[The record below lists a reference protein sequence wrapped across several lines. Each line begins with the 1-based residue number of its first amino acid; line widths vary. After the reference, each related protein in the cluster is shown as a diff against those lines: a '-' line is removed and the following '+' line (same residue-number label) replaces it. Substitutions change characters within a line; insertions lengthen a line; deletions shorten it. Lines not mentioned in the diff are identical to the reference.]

1 MNAIAEE
8 IKSYLGSAELS
19 DEEFLEHYGMPRRSG
34 RYPWGSGDDPYQHE
48 PDFLSRVDKLKE
60 KGWKETPEN
69 IKKEFGLTTT
79 QYRIE
84 KSICLDERK
93 ALKIAR
99 AKSLK
104 EDGLSTSEIGRQMG
118 VNESTVRGWFEQEQ
132 KAKYAQ
138 ARATADFL
146 KKQVDEKKMIDVGKN
161 VELDMDVSSG
171 LNISREKM
179 ETALYLL
186 EREGYHVYGGR
197 VPQPTNKN
205 QNTTL
210 KVLAAPEVEHKE
222 IFNYDKIKTINDYIS
237 RDNGETYEKKFH
249 YPSSLDSK
257 RVKVVLKDEIGP
269 SGFKGDDLD
278 GVIQIRRGVK
288 DLDLGNSRY
297 AQVRILVDG
306 NKYLKGMAIYSDD
319 MPDGYDVV
327 VNSNKKTREDAF
339 KSIKNDPDNPF
350 GAAIKPNSEGGQY
363 WYDPKTGE
371 HCSSS
376 KKGAKLGL
384 INKTREEGDWTEWKD
399 SLPSQFLAKQ
409 PQNLAQKQLNLS
421 KATKH
426 AEYDTIMSLEN
437 PTIKK
442 YYLKKFADEC
452 DRAAVDLKAA
462 ALPGQKTHV
471 ILPINSLKDNEV
483 YAPQYK
489 QGTQLALIRYPH
501 GGTFEIP
508 ILKVNNS
515 DTKARKV
522 IGTDA
527 IDAVGINKKVAN
539 LLSGADYDGDF
550 VICIPTNDP
559 KGKVKIKNSTP
570 LEGLK
575 DFDTNTYK
583 GEVKI
588 DKNGKETYWF
598 RGHRY
603 EPMTPR
609 YKQNQMGVTT
619 NLIMDMTIQGAGPDE
634 LARAVRHSMVVIDA
648 EKHKL
653 DYKQSYKDNNIK
665 QLQLKY
671 QPKYDENGK
680 LIGGGGASSIFTR
693 AKGQAEKERTRG
705 QPKINYKGKPWYDP
719 SKPEGA
725 YIYTKAL
732 DKDLYY
738 AKDKYDKTTGL
749 KTIYTTDN
757 KEITYNPKD
766 KKQYER
772 YAPVMRK
779 DKKTGEVYFT
789 NKDGSIKY
797 KTEIRTTPSTKMA
810 ETDDAMTLV
819 SKFRHPKELLYA
831 DYANDMKALAN
842 QARKSYMEV
851 GNLKYNPQAKK
862 IYAREVSSLEA
873 KLNTAKKNAPRE
885 RYATM
890 LAAAEIKRRKQ
901 MNPDMTSDDIRKLS
915 QRSMTKYREEV
926 GSVNRKK
933 RNIVISDKEWEAIQA
948 GAISE
953 NKLRTILDNSD
964 PDSLRSR
971 AMPKQTKSLSNA
983 QIARIKALNV
993 SNFTIGEIA
1002 EKMGISPSTV
1012 SQYLK
1017 GAG

>member
-1 MNAIAEE
+1 MNPIAEE
-8 IKSYLGSAELS
+8 IKSYLGSAEMT
-19 DEEFLEHYGMPRRSG
+19 DDEFLEHYGMPRRSG

-48 PDFLSRVDKLKE
+48 PDFLTRVDKLKE
-60 KGWKETPEN
+60 KGWTESAEN

-93 ALKIAR
+93 ALDIAR

-104 EDGLSTSEIGRQMG
+104 ADGLSTSEIARKFGT
-118 VNESTVRGWFEQEQ
+118 NESTIRGWFDQEQ
-132 KAKYAQ
+132 KQRYSQAK
-138 ARATADFL
+138 ATADFL
-146 KKQVDEKKMIDVGKN
+146 KKQVKEKRMIDVGKN

-179 ETALYLL
+179 EAALYLL
-186 EREGYHVYGGR
+186 EREGYHVYKGR

-205 QNTTL
+205 QMTTI
-210 KVLAAPEVEHKE
+210 KVLAAPDVQHKE
-222 IFNYDKIKTINDYIS
+222 IFDYDKIKTINDYIS
-237 RDNGETYEKKFH
+237 RDDGETYEKKFH
-249 YPSSLDSK
+249 YPNSLDSK
-257 RVKVVLKDEIGP
+257 RVKVILKDEIGP

-278 GVIQIRRGVK
+278 GVIQIRRGCK

-306 NKYLKGMAIYSDD
+306 NKYLKGMAIYSDN

-339 KSIKNDPDNPF
+339 KGIKNDPDNPF

-384 INKTREEGDWTEWKD
+384 INKTREEGDWSEWKD

-409 PQNLAQKQLNLS
+409 SKSLADKQLKLS
-421 KATKH
+421 KATKL
-426 AEYDTIMSLEN
+426 AEYDEIMSLEN
-437 PTIKK
+437 PTVKK

-489 QGTQLALIRYPH
+489 SGTQLALIRYPH

-515 DTKARKV
+515 DAGARKI

-527 IDAVGINKKVAN
+527 IDAVGINKKVADR
-539 LLSGADYDGDF
+539 LSGADYDGDF
-550 VICIPTNDP
+550 VVCIPTHDS
-559 KGKVKIKNSTP
+559 KGKVKITSSP
-570 LEGLK
+570 QLEGLK
-575 DFDTNTYK
+575 NFDSKQYK

-588 DKNGKETYWF
+588 DKNGKETYWYQ
-598 RGHRY
+598 GHRY
-603 EPMTPR
+603 EPLGAR
-609 YKQNQMGVTT
+609 AKQTQMGQVS
-619 NLIMDMTIQGAGPDE
+619 NLITDMTIQGASDSE

-653 DYKQSYKDNNIK
+653 DYRQSYKDNNIR
-665 QLQLKY
+665 QLELKY
-671 QPKYDENGK
+671 QPKTNKNG
-680 LIGGGGASSIFTR
+680 GPDGGGASTIFSR
-693 AKGQAEKERTRG
+693 AKGDAEREKTRG
-705 QPKINYKGKPWYDP
+705 QPKINIKGKSWYDP
-719 SKPEGA
+719 SKPEGS
-725 YIYTKAL
+725 YLYTKAL

-738 AKDKYDKTTGL
+738 ARDKYDKKTGL
-749 KTIYTTDN
+749 TTLWTEDG
-757 KEITYNPKD
+757 KKITYDKKD
-766 KKQYER
+766 KAQYEK
-772 YAPVMRK
+772 YAPVMKK

-789 NKDGSIKY
+789 NKAGTIRY
-797 KTEIRTTPSTKMA
+797 ERKTRTIPSTKMA

-831 DYANDMKALAN
+831 EYANDMKALAN
-842 QARKSYMEV
+842 KARKSYMEV
-851 GNLKYNPQAKK
+851 GNLKYSPQAKK
-862 IYAREVSSLEA
+862 IYAQAVSSLEA
-873 KLNTAKKNAPRE
+873 KLNDAKKNAPRE

-890 LAAAEIKRRKQ
+890 LAAAEIKRRRQ
-901 MNPDMTSDDIRKLS
+901 MNPDMSADDIKKLS
-915 QRSMTKYREEV
+915 QRSMSKYREEV
-926 GSVNRKK
+926 GSATRKK
-933 RNIVISDKEWEAIQA
+933 RNIVITDKEWEAIQA
-948 GAISE
+948 GAISN
-953 NKLRTILDNSD
+953 NKLKEILDNSD

-971 AMPKQTKSLSNA
+971 AMPKQAKGLSNA
-983 QIARIKALNV
+983 QIARIKALNT

-1017 GAG
+1017 GAN